1 MKSRFSTIDI
11 ASIIKELIG
20 FLCMRVINVYDIDNK
35 TYLIKLGKQEDKA
48 TILIES
54 GIRIHSTEFDWPKNP
69 APSGFSMKMRKH
81 IRGRRLECVT
91 QLGVDRMV
99 DLQFGSGE
107 AAYHVIVELYDR
119 GNIVLTDFEYLI
131 LNILRP
137 RTDNSQDV
145 RFAVRETYPIAS
157 AKEHEIPT
165 EERLRE
171 IILGAKED
179 DSLKKVL
186 IPQLDYGPALIENCL
201 IGARFANNV
210 KIGKGFNLANDI
222 SRLMSALNEAEEL
235 FVKLQSQPSKG
246 YIIQKAEKKP
256 IAKQG
261 EEEQLLIY
269 DEFHPMMFRQNEK
282 QRYVE
287 FDTFNK
293 AVDEFFSKMESQKL
307 DTKALQQEKA
317 ALKKLE
323 NIKKDHE
330 KRVQELQK
338 EQDVDKLKG
347 QLIEM
352 NLQLV
357 DHALLIVRSGIAN
370 QLDWTEIKS
379 IIKEA
384 TMDGDPVATAIKDL
398 KFNTNHM
405 TMLLKNPYMC
415 SDEEDNDDDERI
427 KPMKVDIDLSL
438 SAYANSRKYFEKKKQ
453 ASHKEQKTIDASAK
467 ALKSAERKT
476 MEALKEV
483 ATAVSINKARKTY
496 WFEKFLWFI
505 SSENYLVIGG
515 RDSQQNEII
524 VKKHLRPG
532 DLYVHADLHGASS
545 CIIKNPTGESVPPK
559 TLNEAG
565 TMAICNSAAW
575 DAKVV
580 TSAWWVYHDQVSK
593 TAPSG
598 EYLTTG
604 SFMIRGKKNYLPPS
618 YLVYG
623 FAIMF
628 KLEDGS
634 IVRHAGE
641 RRVRT
646 ADEDEMSVAD
656 SMAAESEATIETN
669 SDNEM
674 DNGDDSIN
682 EDKSDE
688 DDDDKVCDEDCDGK
702 LENRNAINDQD
713 SQKDESENDNLEA
726 DDTEEDSLQTRTK
739 ISRDLNMLE
748 EQSQKDQDGKTN
760 SGREEVDMAFPDTMI
775 NLQHVK
781 GDKFEL
787 SRSHADSS
795 RTSESEP
802 FYLGDDMPVTFG
814 EKPANTKAKLSAK
827 QRREMKK
834 ALKAQQQHDVDNDE
848 SEKVQVSKS
857 SLELEHEQQGRGEE
871 RRKEENVEP
880 IDQQQQQ
887 QQKRGHKGKLKK
899 MKEKYKD
906 QDEEERNLRM
916 EILASAGL
924 KKEDKKKGK
933 KNKDKVK
940 GHNPFGSDKGRP
952 QSGMGQSKGGKGPQ
966 QVGKGL
972 AQNYGR
978 KLELVDIVIKD
989 VEDIKI
995 ENGEHR
1001 AEDVASISIN
1011 MKGEKEVEDDKEEED
1026 LQTTSEDKKILDS
1039 LSGIPHPDDELLY
1052 AVPVCAPYT
1061 CLTHYKY
1068 KAKLLPG
1075 STKKGK
1081 AAKIALNMFVHDK
1094 QASSR
1099 EKDLL
1104 KILKDIDIS
1113 RNFPGKVKVA
1123 AANLHKQKRH

>member
-11 ASIIKELIG
+11 ASIIRELIG
-20 FLCMRVINVYDIDNK
+20 FLCMRVINVYDVDNK
-35 TYLIKLGKQEDKA
+35 TYLIKLGKQEEKA

-54 GIRIHSTEFDWPKNP
+54 GIRIYSTEFDWPKNP

-81 IRGRRLECVT
+81 IRGRRLESVT

-119 GNIVLTDFEYLI
+119 GNIVLTDFEYII

-145 RFAVRETYPIAS
+145 RFAVRETYPVAA

-179 DSLKKVL
+179 DTLKKVL
-186 IPQLDYGPALIENCL
+186 ISQLDYGPALIENCL
-201 IGARFANNV
+201 IGAGFANNV

-222 SRLMSALNEAEEL
+222 SRLMTAINEAEEL

-256 IAKQG
+256 SAKQG
-261 EEEQLLIY
+261 EEEQLLTY

-282 QRYVE
+282 QRFVE

-293 AVDEFFSKMESQKL
+293 AVDEFYSKMESQKL

-338 EQDVDKLKG
+338 EQDVDKIKG

-370 QLDWTEIKS
+370 QLDWTDIKN

-384 TMDGDPVATAIKDL
+384 TMDGDPVASAIKEL
-398 KFNTNHM
+398 KFHTNHM
-405 TMLLKNPYMC
+405 TMLLKNPYMS

-476 MEALKEV
+476 IEALKEV

-545 CIIKNPTGESVPPK
+545 CIIKNLTGESVPPK

-634 IVRHAGE
+634 ITRHAGE

-656 SMAAESEATIETN
+656 SMATESEATIETN
-669 SDNEM
+669 SDSEM
-674 DNGDDSIN
+674 EDVDDNIDG
-682 EDKSDE
+682 DKSDE
-688 DDDDKVCDEDCDGK
+688 DDDKEDAKQED
-702 LENRNAINDQD
+702 RDAINDIGR
-713 SQKDESENDNLEA
+713 QKDESENDHLEA
-726 DDTEEDSLQTRTK
+726 DDTEEDELHARTVL
-739 ISRDLNMLE
+739 SRDITMSE
-748 EQSQKDQDGKTN
+748 EHSRKTQDGETS

-787 SRSHADSS
+787 SRSRTDSS
-795 RTSESEP
+795 RTSESELV
-802 FYLGDDMPVTFG
+802 YLGDDTPVTFG

-834 ALKAQQQHDVDNDE
+834 ATKTQQHHDVDSDE
-848 SEKVQVSKS
+848 REKDKVSKLS
-857 SLELEHEQQGRGEE
+857 LEHEYETQGMGEE
-871 RRKEENVEP
+871 RRKEENEP
-880 IDQQQQQ
+880 MDQQLQQH
-887 QQKRGHKGKLKK
+887 KRGHKGKLKK

-906 QDEEERNLRM
+906 QDEEERHMRM
-916 EILASAGL
+916 EILASAGSR
-924 KKEDKKKGK
+924 KEDKKKGK
-933 KNKDKVK
+933 KNKEKVK
-940 GHNPFGSDKGRP
+940 GPNPIGSDKGRP
-952 QSGMGQSKGGKGPQ
+952 QSGMGQSKGGKVTQ

-989 VEDIKI
+989 IEDIKI

-1001 AEDVASISIN
+1001 AHDGTSISVN
-1011 MKGEKEVEDDKEEED
+1011 MKGETEVEDDKEEED
-1026 LQTTSEDKKILDS
+1026 VQTTSEDKKILDS
-1039 LSGIPHPDDELLY
+1039 LTGIPHPDDELLY

-1081 AAKIALNMFVHDK
+1081 AAKVALNMFVHDK

-1104 KILKDIDIS
+1104 KILKDVDIS